1 MNPAYKENS
10 ILVMDDAVGMLE
22 STAAILY
29 GMGFEQIFL
38 AEDGREGF
46 EMTIE
51 YAPDLVIADL
61 NMPHMDGFEYCRK
74 VRTRP
79 EFKKLPIIVQ
89 TGVMQPEKRAEAI
102 RNGATDVLLKPVSP
116 VELSARVAVHMD
128 RINLMRELHMY
139 RSRVENELRQARRM
153 QQDIMPSEEDMQLAV
168 AGRPVALSSHFA
180 PSESL
185 SGDFW
190 GVRALSQHQLAFYLV
205 DFTGHGLLAALN
217 TFRLHTLIHSEYTP
231 GLDPGEYLTRLNT
244 GLFPLLP
251 SNHFATM
258 FYGILDSSR
267 HTLLFSSA
275 ASPPPLVVN
284 TNGEITQL
292 ESVGLPLSVRADTV
306 YQTQE
311 VPFKPG
317 DALLCYSDALIEV
330 EMPGGGMF
338 EIELLEESCRR
349 LFDNKAEELARNPQ
363 LMIRHLL
370 TTLHAVKG
378 NQKFAD
384 DLTLLALGFVR

>member
-1 MNPAYKENS
+1 MNPAYKDNS

-22 STAAILY
+22 TTAAVLY
-29 GMGFEQIFL
+29 DMGFEQILL

-46 EMTIE
+46 EMTLE

-61 NMPHMDGFEYCRK
+61 AMPHVDGFAYCRM
-74 VRTRP
+74 VRERK
-79 EFKKLPIIVQ
+79 EFKKLPIIIQ
-89 TGVMQPEKRAEAI
+89 TGVTQAEKRAEAFHH
-102 RNGATDVLLKPVSP
+102 GATDVLLKPVSP
-116 VELSARVAVHMD
+116 AELSARVAVHMD

-153 QQDIMPSEEDMQLAV
+153 QQDIMPSEEDMQVAI

-190 GVRALSQHQLAFYLV
+190 GLRALSQHQLAFYLV

-231 GLDPGEYLTRLNT
+231 QLDPGQYLTRLNA

-258 FYGILDSSR
+258 FYGIIDSCN
-267 HTLLFSSA
+267 HKLLFSSA
-275 ASPPPLVVN
+275 ASPPPLVLSAQ
-284 TNGEITQL
+284 GEVTPL
-292 ESVGLPLSVRADTV
+292 ASAGLPLSVRADTV
-306 YQTQE
+306 YETQ
-311 VPFKPG
+311 VVSFAPG
-317 DALLCYSDALIEV
+317 DALFCYSDALIEA

-349 LFDNKAEELARNPQ
+349 LLASKAEELANNPQ
-363 LMIRHLL
+363 LIMRHLL
-370 TTLHAVKG
+370 TTLHAAKG
-378 NQKFAD
+378 NQKFTD